1 MTGNDFMKIRPD
13 ITHAPKTLDMK
24 TPEIDFFPTPS
35 LFLTLAKKIQAAH
48 CPGAIRLFSFT
59 VLSMRKNP
67 NNPLEGENILLLVR
81 LVFLLSNSYFLLH
94 FTSF

>member
-1 MTGNDFMKIRPD
+1 MTEGSGSGPLTGKDFLKIKPD
-13 ITHAPKTLDMK
+13 VTHALR
-24 TPEIDFFPTPS
+24 TPDVKPTFPPTPS

-67 NNPLEGENILLLVR
+67 NNPLEEKM
-81 LVFLLSNSYFLLH
+81 FFC
-94 FTSF
+94 